1 MTVEIVLA
9 ELGARRSRTDEI
21 IANLSPGERR
31 KLQEFADREGLRL
44 SVFERRFAANF
55 AERTAQA
62 ARDIQRTHE
71 DDFQA
76 GYTVGYRG
84 HADTRSVF
92 GTLAYRQGY
101 AYGVQ
106 QAVAERAERARTA
119 QPRAFWRYVVL
130 GAVLGLLLGFGLVKC
145 AAADT
150 LQDWQALNEVCQ
162 GGAGA
167 TSDKACTQRQRFGAQ
182 LQREG
187 WYQGAHGVW
196 VSPEN
201 VATFNRIVR
210 SYDALARENTG
221 MLDSVMQA
229 MMTDLR
235 RQLPAEAIFAL
246 WNGRA
251 GDLLAHTPYAA
262 SMLMYGLPY
271 LERMLSGKNDPRY
284 RMAVRL

>member
-1 MTVEIVLA
+1 MTT
-9 ELGARRSRTDEI
+9 GS
-21 IANLSPGERR
+21 
-31 KLQEFADREGLRL
+31 
-44 SVFERRFAANF
+44 F

-62 ARDIQRTHE
+62 ARDIQTAHE

-76 GYTVGYRG
+76 GYTAGYNG
-84 HADTRSVF
+84 HSEQRSVF
-92 GTLAYRQGY
+92 HTPAWRQGH

-106 QAVAERAERARTA
+106 QAVAHRALRVTAERILRTH
-119 QPRAFWRYVVL
+119 RAFWRYVVI
-130 GAVLGLLLGFGLVKC
+130 GAVLGLLLGLGLVKC
-145 AAADT
+145 AVADT
-150 LQDWQALNEVCQ
+150 LQDWQVLNELCR

-167 TSDKACTQRQRFGAQ
+167 ASDKACTQRQRFGTQ

-210 SYDALARENTG
+210 QYDATARDNTG

-229 MMTDLR
+229 MMTELR
-235 RQLPAEAIFAL
+235 TKVPAEAIFAL

-284 RMAVRL
+284 RLAVRL

>member
-1 MTVEIVLA
+1 MSMKLVHSKNNPFAQPYADPGAFGAAADALKAGMVETQ
-9 ELGARRSRTDEI
+9 GS
-21 IANLSPGERR
+21 
-31 KLQEFADREGLRL
+31 
-44 SVFERRFAANF
+44 F

-62 ARDIQRTHE
+62 AQEIQQHHSDEFTDGYIDGVNGRAETRGVFRT
-71 DDFQA
+71 QS
-76 GYTVGYRG
+76 YRN
-84 HADTRSVF
+84 
-92 GTLAYRQGY
+92 GY

-106 QAVAERAERARTA
+106 QAVARRAERANVAR
-119 QPRAFWRYVVL
+119 PRAFWRYVVI
-130 GAVLGLLLGFGLVKC
+130 GAVLGLLLGLGLVKV

>member
-1 MTVEIVLA
+1 MNHA
-9 ELGARRSRTDEI
+9 GS
-21 IANLSPGERR
+21 
-31 KLQEFADREGLRL
+31 
-44 SVFERRFAANF
+44 F

-62 ARDIQRTHE
+62 VRDIQTAHE

-76 GYTVGYRG
+76 GYAAGYNG
-84 HADTRSVF
+84 YSEQRSVF
-92 GTLAYRQGY
+92 HTPAWRQGH

-106 QAVAERAERARTA
+106 QAVAHRALRAAAVQRTRSV
-119 QPRAFWRYVVL
+119 RAFWRYVVI
-130 GAVLGLLLGFGLVKC
+130 GAVLGLLLGLGLVKC

-150 LQDWQALNEVCQ
+150 LQDWQALNELCQ
-162 GGAGA
+162 GGSGA
-167 TSDKACTQRQRFGAQ
+167 ASDKACTQRQRNAAQ
-182 LQREG
+182 LVREG

-210 SYDALARENTG
+210 SYDATARANTA
-221 MLDSVMQA
+221 MLDTVMQA
-229 MMTDLR
+229 MMDELR
-235 RQLPAEAIFAL
+235 RKVPAEAIFAL

-251 GDLLAHTPYAA
+251 GDLLTHTPYAA

-284 RMAVRL
+284 RMMVRL